1 MKLVGGAE
9 NQQKLAQHFLE
20 AFSSLNLDN
29 LTSTRVREAR
39 DQASIFFTPGKI
51 PLLCNCHQEHG
62 FNQITFNERGIYL
75 KGI

>member
-9 NQQKLAQHFLE
+9 NQQKLAQRFLE

-29 LTSTRVREAR
+29 LTSMGVREAR
-39 DQASIFFTPGKI
+39 GQASVFFTPGKI
-51 PLLCNCHQEHG
+51 PLPCNCHKEYG
-62 FNQITFNERGIYL
+62 FNQITFNERGMYL